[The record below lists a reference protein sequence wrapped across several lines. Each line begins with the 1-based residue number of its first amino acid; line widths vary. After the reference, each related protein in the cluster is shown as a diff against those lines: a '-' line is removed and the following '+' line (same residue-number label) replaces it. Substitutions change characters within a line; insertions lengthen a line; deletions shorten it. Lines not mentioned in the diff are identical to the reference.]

1 MRSDDHPGSSTTTG
15 TQIFGDGLELQHH
28 LGVVTD
34 KLADFIDQEHDAL
47 VATTIQILAH
57 PFAEIGNVEG
67 KHRLQIFHALQRRGL
82 GLPGGIGPGL
92 SHFIAAETIGIAFI
106 LPGRPLE
113 LGKLLLKGL
122 VLTTG
127 IQFALQMGDMRVIG
141 AVAESLVEHAQED
154 FEDRIFFVFGIG
166 STVDVE
172 EDHLRAAINRRVDIA
187 EEQAVIQLVT
197 EKIDGSA
204 RLTI

>member
-1 MRSDDHPGSSTTTG
+1 
-15 TQIFGDGLELQHH
+15 
-28 LGVVTD
+28 
-34 KLADFIDQEHDAL
+34 
-47 VATTIQILAH
+47 
-57 PFAEIGNVEG
+57 
-67 KHRLQIFHALQRRGL
+67 
-82 GLPGGIGPGL
+82 L

-154 FEDRIFFVFGIG
+154 FEDRILFVFGIG
-166 STVDVE
+166 TAVDVE

-187 EEQAVIQLVT
+187 EEQAVIQFVT
-197 EKIDGSA
+197 EKIDGGA
-204 RLTI
+204 RLTIELAWQLPSR